1 MKKILNA
8 CLLFIMSLYLVA
20 CQSNSSEF
28 EYMALE
34 GQERLDQVVIIPPQ
48 TNFLTME
55 ASEKEVQYQA
65 LDKIGVDS
73 KGQHKA
79 TDYPHIEAISSESD
93 YLEFVKSTEEQ
104 AQIIYI
110 GFDECPWCKV
120 FSPKINQLASEFD
133 LPIYYYNTRSRAE
146 DMTYTKVMESFNVE
160 TVPYAF
166 IMVNG
171 ELKERI
177 NHQSS
182 MQQIEDFFTRYREQY

>member
-34 GQERLDQVVIIPPQ
+34 GQERLDQAVIIPPQ

-73 KGQHKA
+73 KGQHKT
-79 TDYPHIEAISSESD
+79 TDYSHIEAISSESD

-110 GFDECPWCKV
+110 GFDECPWCKA

-133 LPIYYYNTRSRAE
+133 LSIYYYNTRSRAE
-146 DMTYTKVMESFNVE
+146 DMTYTKIMESFNVE

-182 MQQIEDFFTRYREQY
+182 MQQIEDFFTRYSEQY